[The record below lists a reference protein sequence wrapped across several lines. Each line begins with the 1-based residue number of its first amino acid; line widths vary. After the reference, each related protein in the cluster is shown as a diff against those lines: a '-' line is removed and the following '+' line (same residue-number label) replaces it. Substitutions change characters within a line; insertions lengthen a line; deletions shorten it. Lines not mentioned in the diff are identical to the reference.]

1 MCEVAAD
8 GVWRYPLQR
17 ALRWILFCILAPQAP
32 VLASHSPVPSM
43 ALSHGADSHIP
54 MGSAGFAA
62 LGLGTH
68 LNGDVVWPWL
78 TPLVRPCLCY

>member
-1 MCEVAAD
+1 MCEVAAH
-8 GVWRYPLQR
+8 GVWSTRYREPSDGSCSASL
-17 ALRWILFCILAPQAP
+17 LLELLFC
-32 VLASHSPVPSM
+32 ASRSPVPSM

-62 LGLGTH
+62 LGLGTR

-78 TPLVRPCLCY
+78 C